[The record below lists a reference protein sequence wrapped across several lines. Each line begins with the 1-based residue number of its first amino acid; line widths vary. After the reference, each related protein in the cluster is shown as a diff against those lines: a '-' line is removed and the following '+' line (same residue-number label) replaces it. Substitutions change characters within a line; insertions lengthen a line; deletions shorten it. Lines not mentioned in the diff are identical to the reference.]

1 MVGASH
7 SCGAFLFVFLGK
19 YLAMSK
25 IERNVNGAYRVVKT
39 FHNDQLYVDGTAI
52 NIKNDKLS
60 AELKAKGLIEE
71 REVNLPKPP
80 RKTRGRK
87 KKTDD

>member
-1 MVGASH
+1 
-7 SCGAFLFVFLGK
+7 
-19 YLAMSK
+19 MSK
-25 IERNVNGAYRVVKT
+25 IERNVNGVYRVVKT

-71 REVNLPKPP
+71 REVTLPKPP